1 MRMRSETVR
10 PSEKNRKEVGAKIG
24 EVRERRGMAQR
35 ELAEKAGLTESA
47 MRSYEL
53 GYRMPSET
61 QVKLMAKALGVRPEA
76 FADCRERT
84 YAEVIHLLF
93 QLEGDGGIVPVP
105 GEAAIKAGKPYSTI
119 ELALIDWGE
128 KRAELDAG
136 EITQEEYEDWKDSYS
151 PGKKVELA

>member
-1 MRMRSETVR
+1 MR
-10 PSEKNRKEVGAKIG
+10 PSEKDRKEVGAKIR
-24 EVRERRGMAQR
+24 EVRERRGMTQR

-61 QVKLMAKALGVRPEA
+61 QVKLMAKALGVKPEA
-76 FADCRERT
+76 FADCKTRT
-84 YAEVIHLLF
+84 RPEVIHLLF
-93 QLEGDGGIVPVP
+93 QLEDAHGLQPVK
-105 GEAAIKAGKPYSTI
+105 GEAAIRATRPGSAI

-128 KRAELDAG
+128 KRAELEAG
-136 EITQEEYEDWKDSYS
+136 KITQEEYEDWKDSYS

>member
-1 MRMRSETVR
+1 MR
-10 PSEKNRKEVGAKIG
+10 PSEKDRKEVGAKIR
-24 EVRERRGMAQR
+24 EVRERRGMTQR

-61 QVKLMAKALGVRPEA
+61 QVKMMAKALGVKPEA
-76 FADCRERT
+76 FADCKART
-84 YAEVIHLLF
+84 HSEVIHLLF
-93 QLEGDGGIVPVP
+93 QLEEAHGLAPAK
-105 GEAAIKAGKPYSTI
+105 GEAAIRAIKPGSAI

-136 EITQEEYEDWKDSYS
+136 KITQEEYEDWKDSYS
-151 PGKKVELA
+151 PGAPVKL